1 MVLFLDFGLHGF
13 LGHCRWIQEGS
24 SFQCGSKV
32 WKGYQRRVKNVMSII
47 SLNFADNQLTHI
59 KSCKRPVDAWKTL
72 CNIHKTKK
80 LSNIF
85 FVCHKFFAY
94 NIQEGG
100 RLFES
105 HQQAQSICGPNCV
118 VWRYLCRKKNILM
131 MLLKSFLVLYE
142 YLITTLEM
150 MPMKKLT
157 MAYVISRLM
166 HEISKHI
173 EK

>member
-85 FVCHKFFAY
+85 FVCRKFFTY
-94 NIQEGG
+94 NIQEGDDLLNHINKLKAFVDQIA
-100 RLFES
+100 LFGGTC
-105 HQQAQSICGPNCV
+105 AG
-118 VWRYLCRKKNILM
+118 KKT
-131 MLLKSFLVLYE
+131 S
-142 YLITTLEM
+142 
-150 MPMKKLT
+150 
-157 MAYVISRLM
+157 S
-166 HEISKHI
+166 
-173 EK
+173 

>member
-85 FVCHKFFAY
+85 FVCRKFFTY
-94 NIQEGG
+94 NIQEGDDLLNHINKLKAFVDQIA
-100 RLFES
+100 LFGGTC
-105 HQQAQSICGPNCV
+105 A
-118 VWRYLCRKKNILM
+118 RKKT
-131 MLLKSFLVLYE
+131 S
-142 YLITTLEM
+142 
-150 MPMKKLT
+150 
-157 MAYVISRLM
+157 S
-166 HEISKHI
+166 
-173 EK
+173 